1 MADRIISGIDVGTH
15 QVKVVIAR
23 IQTNKKKNGL
33 PQIIGTGYA
42 ESRGLRHG
50 YIVNENDVVR
60 SIRSAV
66 AQAEKTAGVSVKRA
80 FVAVGGIGIDEITA
94 KGEVITSR
102 ADSEITQVDIDKA
115 TKDSEERIM
124 EHIPNRKILHEI
136 PLSYR
141 IDGEMVLGKPHGMRG
156 TKLEVE
162 TLFLTTY
169 EQHLNDLVSAVENAG
184 VAVEDVMV
192 AALGAS
198 FVMLNKTQKRAG
210 CVLANIGS
218 ETVSIAVFE
227 NSLPVSVK
235 VFPLGSTDI
244 TNDIA
249 LGLKVSLEE
258 AEKIKRG
265 GMTSATF
272 SRRKLDEI
280 MNARTTDIFELVDN
294 HLKSIKRDGLLPAGV
309 ILTGGGANLANTADI
324 AKNVLKLPAKIATLD
339 PGKQL
344 KVKDASWAVAY
355 GLCMWGASNIE
366 ETDIL
371 GVTRHAQSSIWKW
384 FSQFLP

>member
-23 IQTNKKKNGL
+23 IQTNKKKPGL

-66 AQAEKTAGVSVKRA
+66 AQAEKTAGVSIKRA

-141 IDGEMVLGKPHGMRG
+141 IDGETVLGKPHGMRG